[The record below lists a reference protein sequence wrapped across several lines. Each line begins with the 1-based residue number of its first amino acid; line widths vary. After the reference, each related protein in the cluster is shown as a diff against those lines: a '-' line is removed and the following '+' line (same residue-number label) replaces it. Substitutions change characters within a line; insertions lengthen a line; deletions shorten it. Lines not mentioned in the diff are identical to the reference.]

1 MQSLE
6 YVCAATGERIGFE
19 GPLYGETL
27 TGLRAR
33 VWDYSLASRG
43 MTGITRKAREATVTV
58 KIHDSPATLDLLRR
72 LADADMASGEPGTLI
87 ADGEW
92 KAGAWITKSEPQ
104 SITPTMVETQLT
116 IVLADG
122 VWRRSTMTHFTPRY
136 DSGTSDLDYPH
147 DYPHDFAGMA
157 LGAEIV
163 NDTSIPQPVKL
174 TIFGPCTQPVRHHRK
189 QPVRG
194 RRDRAIRLT
203 SGNRRHRRCQDRH
216 HGQWHRSR
224 HKLLRAGRARV
235 GQGFRPVR
243 VPTARARNTVGQLA
257 GRIPIRLDGLRGKE
271 RTAMD
276 LIVTDATG
284 KPVAS
289 HASYTLDLAF
299 GSGENDFDLQ
309 VEDAALKAGSR
320 IMIDGTEYGGIID
333 DTDVD
338 VDGGLSTVTW
348 HGRDWHGVLAS
359 KIIEPDRN
367 NDYLTLSGTIPVI
380 MRTLVSRAGLQGL
393 FTVTDESADHKT
405 TCQFDRY
412 VDLYSGLVKM
422 LRASGLKL
430 RLRNDGDKVA
440 MSAMPVRTIGDSID
454 SDLIDF
460 TAKQA
465 AHPINHLICLGKGE
479 LKDRTVIHWYADANG
494 TFSHTQTLKGLDE
507 RTATYELSNAE
518 ADELEDKGRQK
529 FQELRNTSTIDVDIP
544 DGIDA
549 DVGDLVTGRDNNT
562 GLVVTAEISKKIVKV
577 SGGVLTVTY
586 ESGGASA
593 GGNSGESSIGDG
605 GHAYYAGAGLKLDAW
620 TFSADVTRNDID
632 SLNNALSGKQPKGD
646 YITGLKIGSVDT
658 LAPGAQASASLTG
671 AGSDKTLNLG
681 LPKGDQGPQGEKG
694 DKGDAGPQ
702 GAAGATGPTGPRGEK
717 GATGERGPQGVA
729 GPEGPQGLQGIRGEK
744 GDKGD
749 AGAIGAAG
757 PQGPTGSTGPQG
769 PTGPQGATGP
779 QGRQGIQGSQG
790 IQGPQGEK
798 GDKGDSGVSAPSNG
812 FFTLSMEGDGDLY
825 VNYPDNTNPP
835 SFVWDSESGNLYVDI
850 PER

>member
-1 MQSLE
+1 
-6 YVCAATGERIGFE
+6 
-19 GPLYGETL
+19 
-27 TGLRAR
+27 
-33 VWDYSLASRG
+33 
-43 MTGITRKAREATVTV
+43 
-58 KIHDSPATLDLLRR
+58 
-72 LADADMASGEPGTLI
+72 
-87 ADGEW
+87 
-92 KAGAWITKSEPQ
+92 
-104 SITPTMVETQLT
+104 
-116 IVLADG
+116 
-122 VWRRSTMTHFTPRY
+122 
-136 DSGTSDLDYPH
+136 
-147 DYPHDFAGMA
+147 
-157 LGAEIV
+157 
-163 NDTSIPQPVKL
+163 
-174 TIFGPCTQPVRHHRK
+174 
-189 QPVRG
+189 
-194 RRDRAIRLT
+194 
-203 SGNRRHRRCQDRH
+203 
-216 HGQWHRSR
+216 
-224 HKLLRAGRARV
+224 
-235 GQGFRPVR
+235 
-243 VPTARARNTVGQLA
+243 
-257 GRIPIRLDGLRGKE
+257 
-271 RTAMD
+271 MD

-359 KIIEPDRN
+359 KIIEPDGN

-393 FTVTDESADHKT
+393 FAVTDESADHKT

-529 FQELRNTSTIDVDIP
+529 FQELRNASTIDVDIP

-605 GHAYYAGAGLKLDAW
+605 GHAYYAGAGLKLDNW
-620 TFSADVTRNDID
+620 TFSADVTRQDIGA
-632 SLNNALSGKQPKGD
+632 LNTALAGKQPKGD
-646 YITGLKIGSVDT
+646 YLTGLRIGSVDT
-658 LAPGAQASASLTG
+658 LAPGVQASASLTG

-694 DKGDAGPQ
+694 DKGD
-702 GAAGATGPTGPRGEK
+702 
-717 GATGERGPQGVA
+717 
-729 GPEGPQGLQGIRGEK
+729 
-744 GDKGD
+744 
-749 AGAIGAAG
+749 
-757 PQGPTGSTGPQG
+757 
-769 PTGPQGATGP
+769 TGPQGATGAKGEAGQRGETGLP
-779 QGRQGIQGSQG
+779 ALIITRILSGYWTSACSDFDWQTLSFNRAPVVGEYFFAMTNGGKNLMYAQITATGKNVTFKPVSNTSLV
-790 IQGPQGEK
+790 GPK
-798 GDKGDSGVSAPSNG
+798 GDKGETGMSVSQAFIAAHPVGSLYWTTSTANPG
-812 FFTLSMEGDGDLY
+812 TTYGGTWKECGTTLPGHIY
-825 VNYPDNTNPP
+825 QRTA
-835 SFVWDSESGNLYVDI
+835 
-850 PER
+850 

>member
-1 MQSLE
+1 
-6 YVCAATGERIGFE
+6 
-19 GPLYGETL
+19 
-27 TGLRAR
+27 
-33 VWDYSLASRG
+33 
-43 MTGITRKAREATVTV
+43 
-58 KIHDSPATLDLLRR
+58 
-72 LADADMASGEPGTLI
+72 
-87 ADGEW
+87 
-92 KAGAWITKSEPQ
+92 
-104 SITPTMVETQLT
+104 
-116 IVLADG
+116 
-122 VWRRSTMTHFTPRY
+122 
-136 DSGTSDLDYPH
+136 
-147 DYPHDFAGMA
+147 
-157 LGAEIV
+157 
-163 NDTSIPQPVKL
+163 
-174 TIFGPCTQPVRHHRK
+174 
-189 QPVRG
+189 
-194 RRDRAIRLT
+194 
-203 SGNRRHRRCQDRH
+203 
-216 HGQWHRSR
+216 
-224 HKLLRAGRARV
+224 
-235 GQGFRPVR
+235 
-243 VPTARARNTVGQLA
+243 
-257 GRIPIRLDGLRGKE
+257 
-271 RTAMD
+271 MD

-430 RLRNDGDKVA
+430 RLRNDGDKVS

-681 LPKGDQGPQGEKG
+681 LPKGDQGPQGEQGAQGVQGAKG
-694 DKGDAGPQ
+694 DVGLPALVMKKSLVGEYPVGSTFTGNVSEWLNRTPLANEYSTALSGGGKYSIVWQCVSQSGSLFTGKTISRQSIIGTQGPAGPQ
-702 GAAGATGPTGPRGEK
+702 GPKGDTGPAGPTGATGPTGPQGK
-717 GATGERGPQGVA
+717 QGIQGA
-729 GPEGPQGLQGIRGEK
+729 QGLQG
-744 GDKGD
+744 
-749 AGAIGAAG
+749 
-757 PQGPTGSTGPQG
+757 PQGPV
-769 PTGPQGATGP
+769 GPQGA
-779 QGRQGIQGSQG
+779 
-790 IQGPQGEK
+790 
-798 GDKGDSGVSAPSNG
+798 SGVTAPTSG
-812 FFTLSMEGDGDLY
+812 FFTLQVDPNGDLY
-825 VNYPDNTNPP
+825 AVYADTATA
-835 SFVWDSESGNLYVDI
+835 SEAPVSYDPTTGDLYYMINDGK
-850 PER
+850 

>member
-1 MQSLE
+1 
-6 YVCAATGERIGFE
+6 
-19 GPLYGETL
+19 
-27 TGLRAR
+27 
-33 VWDYSLASRG
+33 
-43 MTGITRKAREATVTV
+43 
-58 KIHDSPATLDLLRR
+58 
-72 LADADMASGEPGTLI
+72 
-87 ADGEW
+87 
-92 KAGAWITKSEPQ
+92 
-104 SITPTMVETQLT
+104 
-116 IVLADG
+116 
-122 VWRRSTMTHFTPRY
+122 
-136 DSGTSDLDYPH
+136 
-147 DYPHDFAGMA
+147 
-157 LGAEIV
+157 
-163 NDTSIPQPVKL
+163 
-174 TIFGPCTQPVRHHRK
+174 
-189 QPVRG
+189 
-194 RRDRAIRLT
+194 
-203 SGNRRHRRCQDRH
+203 
-216 HGQWHRSR
+216 
-224 HKLLRAGRARV
+224 
-235 GQGFRPVR
+235 
-243 VPTARARNTVGQLA
+243 
-257 GRIPIRLDGLRGKE
+257 
-271 RTAMD
+271 MD

-359 KIIEPDRN
+359 KIIEPDGN

-393 FTVTDESADHKT
+393 FFVTDESADHKT

-430 RLRNDGDKVA
+430 RLRNDGDKVS

-658 LAPGAQASASLTG
+658 LAPGAQASATLTG

-694 DKGDAGPQ
+694 DKGD
-702 GAAGATGPTGPRGEK
+702 
-717 GATGERGPQGVA
+717 
-729 GPEGPQGLQGIRGEK
+729 
-744 GDKGD
+744 
-749 AGAIGAAG
+749 
-757 PQGPTGSTGPQG
+757 
-769 PTGPQGATGP
+769 TGPQGATGAKGEAGQRGETGLP
-779 QGRQGIQGSQG
+779 ALIITRILSGYWTSACSDFDWRTLGFNRAPVVGEYFFAMTNGGKNLMYAQITATGKNVTFKPVSNTSLV
-790 IQGPQGEK
+790 GPK
-798 GDKGDSGVSAPSNG
+798 GDKGETGMSASQAFIAAHPVGS
-812 FFTLSMEGDGDLY
+812 LY
-825 VNYPDNTNPP
+825 WTTATTNPGTTYGGTWKECNTILP
-835 SFVWDSESGNLYVDI
+835 GHIYQ
-850 PER
+850 RTA

>member
-1 MQSLE
+1 
-6 YVCAATGERIGFE
+6 
-19 GPLYGETL
+19 
-27 TGLRAR
+27 
-33 VWDYSLASRG
+33 
-43 MTGITRKAREATVTV
+43 
-58 KIHDSPATLDLLRR
+58 
-72 LADADMASGEPGTLI
+72 
-87 ADGEW
+87 
-92 KAGAWITKSEPQ
+92 
-104 SITPTMVETQLT
+104 
-116 IVLADG
+116 
-122 VWRRSTMTHFTPRY
+122 
-136 DSGTSDLDYPH
+136 
-147 DYPHDFAGMA
+147 
-157 LGAEIV
+157 
-163 NDTSIPQPVKL
+163 
-174 TIFGPCTQPVRHHRK
+174 
-189 QPVRG
+189 
-194 RRDRAIRLT
+194 
-203 SGNRRHRRCQDRH
+203 
-216 HGQWHRSR
+216 
-224 HKLLRAGRARV
+224 
-235 GQGFRPVR
+235 
-243 VPTARARNTVGQLA
+243 
-257 GRIPIRLDGLRGKE
+257 
-271 RTAMD
+271 MD

-359 KIIEPDRN
+359 KIIEPDGN

-646 YITGLKIGSVDT
+646 YITGLRIGSVDT

-694 DKGDAGPQ
+694 DKGD
-702 GAAGATGPTGPRGEK
+702 
-717 GATGERGPQGVA
+717 
-729 GPEGPQGLQGIRGEK
+729 
-744 GDKGD
+744 
-749 AGAIGAAG
+749 
-757 PQGPTGSTGPQG
+757 
-769 PTGPQGATGP
+769 TGPQGATGAKGEAGQRGETGLP
-779 QGRQGIQGSQG
+779 ALIITRILSGYWTSACSDFDWRALSFNRAPVVGEYFFAMTNGGKNLMYAQITATGKNVTFKPVSNTSLV
-790 IQGPQGEK
+790 GPK
-798 GDKGDSGVSAPSNG
+798 GDKGETGMSASQAFIAAHPVGS
-812 FFTLSMEGDGDLY
+812 LY
-825 VNYPDNTNPP
+825 WTTSTTNPGTVYGGTWKECGTTLP
-835 SFVWDSESGNLYVDI
+835 GHIYQ
-850 PER
+850 RTA

>member
-1 MQSLE
+1 
-6 YVCAATGERIGFE
+6 
-19 GPLYGETL
+19 
-27 TGLRAR
+27 
-33 VWDYSLASRG
+33 
-43 MTGITRKAREATVTV
+43 
-58 KIHDSPATLDLLRR
+58 
-72 LADADMASGEPGTLI
+72 
-87 ADGEW
+87 
-92 KAGAWITKSEPQ
+92 
-104 SITPTMVETQLT
+104 
-116 IVLADG
+116 
-122 VWRRSTMTHFTPRY
+122 
-136 DSGTSDLDYPH
+136 
-147 DYPHDFAGMA
+147 
-157 LGAEIV
+157 
-163 NDTSIPQPVKL
+163 
-174 TIFGPCTQPVRHHRK
+174 
-189 QPVRG
+189 
-194 RRDRAIRLT
+194 
-203 SGNRRHRRCQDRH
+203 
-216 HGQWHRSR
+216 
-224 HKLLRAGRARV
+224 
-235 GQGFRPVR
+235 
-243 VPTARARNTVGQLA
+243 
-257 GRIPIRLDGLRGKE
+257 
-271 RTAMD
+271 MD

-393 FTVTDESADHKT
+393 FTVADESADHKT

-430 RLRNDGDKVA
+430 RLRNDGDKVS

-507 RTATYELSNAE
+507 RTATYELSNAK

-681 LPKGDQGPQGEKG
+681 LPKGD
-694 DKGDAGPQ
+694 
-702 GAAGATGPTGPRGEK
+702 
-717 GATGERGPQGVA
+717 
-729 GPEGPQGLQGIRGEK
+729 
-744 GDKGD
+744 
-749 AGAIGAAG
+749 
-757 PQGPTGSTGPQG
+757 
-769 PTGPQGATGP
+769 
-779 QGRQGIQGSQG
+779 
-790 IQGPQGEK
+790 
-798 GDKGDSGVSAPSNG
+798 
-812 FFTLSMEGDGDLY
+812 
-825 VNYPDNTNPP
+825 
-835 SFVWDSESGNLYVDI
+835 
-850 PER
+850 

>member
-1 MQSLE
+1 
-6 YVCAATGERIGFE
+6 
-19 GPLYGETL
+19 
-27 TGLRAR
+27 
-33 VWDYSLASRG
+33 
-43 MTGITRKAREATVTV
+43 
-58 KIHDSPATLDLLRR
+58 
-72 LADADMASGEPGTLI
+72 
-87 ADGEW
+87 
-92 KAGAWITKSEPQ
+92 
-104 SITPTMVETQLT
+104 
-116 IVLADG
+116 
-122 VWRRSTMTHFTPRY
+122 
-136 DSGTSDLDYPH
+136 
-147 DYPHDFAGMA
+147 
-157 LGAEIV
+157 
-163 NDTSIPQPVKL
+163 
-174 TIFGPCTQPVRHHRK
+174 
-189 QPVRG
+189 
-194 RRDRAIRLT
+194 
-203 SGNRRHRRCQDRH
+203 
-216 HGQWHRSR
+216 
-224 HKLLRAGRARV
+224 
-235 GQGFRPVR
+235 
-243 VPTARARNTVGQLA
+243 
-257 GRIPIRLDGLRGKE
+257 
-271 RTAMD
+271 MD

-338 VDGGLSTVTW
+338 VDGGLSAVTW

-359 KIIEPDRN
+359 KIIEPDGN

-393 FTVTDESADHKT
+393 FFVTDESADHKT

-605 GHAYYAGAGLKLDAW
+605 GHAYYAGAGLKLDNW
-620 TFSADVTRNDID
+620 TFSADVTRQDIGA
-632 SLNNALSGKQPKGD
+632 LNTALAGKQPKGD
-646 YITGLKIGSVDT
+646 YLTGLRIGSVDT
-658 LAPGAQASASLTG
+658 LAPGAQASATLTG

-694 DKGDAGPQ
+694 DKGD
-702 GAAGATGPTGPRGEK
+702 
-717 GATGERGPQGVA
+717 
-729 GPEGPQGLQGIRGEK
+729 
-744 GDKGD
+744 
-749 AGAIGAAG
+749 
-757 PQGPTGSTGPQG
+757 
-769 PTGPQGATGP
+769 TGPQGATGAKGEAGQRGETGLP
-779 QGRQGIQGSQG
+779 ALIITRILSGYWTSECSDFDWQTLSFNRAPVVGEYFFAMTNSGKNLMYAQITATGKNVTFKPVSNTSLV
-790 IQGPQGEK
+790 GPK
-798 GDKGDSGVSAPSNG
+798 GDKGETGMSASQAFIAAHPVGS
-812 FFTLSMEGDGDLY
+812 LY
-825 VNYPDNTNPP
+825 WTTATTNPGTTYGGTWKECNTILP
-835 SFVWDSESGNLYVDI
+835 GHIYQ
-850 PER
+850 RTA

>member
-1 MQSLE
+1 
-6 YVCAATGERIGFE
+6 
-19 GPLYGETL
+19 
-27 TGLRAR
+27 
-33 VWDYSLASRG
+33 
-43 MTGITRKAREATVTV
+43 
-58 KIHDSPATLDLLRR
+58 
-72 LADADMASGEPGTLI
+72 
-87 ADGEW
+87 
-92 KAGAWITKSEPQ
+92 
-104 SITPTMVETQLT
+104 
-116 IVLADG
+116 
-122 VWRRSTMTHFTPRY
+122 
-136 DSGTSDLDYPH
+136 
-147 DYPHDFAGMA
+147 
-157 LGAEIV
+157 
-163 NDTSIPQPVKL
+163 
-174 TIFGPCTQPVRHHRK
+174 
-189 QPVRG
+189 
-194 RRDRAIRLT
+194 
-203 SGNRRHRRCQDRH
+203 
-216 HGQWHRSR
+216 
-224 HKLLRAGRARV
+224 
-235 GQGFRPVR
+235 
-243 VPTARARNTVGQLA
+243 
-257 GRIPIRLDGLRGKE
+257 
-271 RTAMD
+271 MD

-694 DKGDAGPQ
+694 DKGD
-702 GAAGATGPTGPRGEK
+702 
-717 GATGERGPQGVA
+717 
-729 GPEGPQGLQGIRGEK
+729 
-744 GDKGD
+744 
-749 AGAIGAAG
+749 
-757 PQGPTGSTGPQG
+757 
-769 PTGPQGATGP
+769 TGPQGATGAKGEAGQRGETGLP
-779 QGRQGIQGSQG
+779 ALIITRILSGYWTSACSDFDWRTLSFNRAPVVGEYFFAMTNGGKNLMYAQITATGKNVTFKPVSNTSLV
-790 IQGPQGEK
+790 GPK
-798 GDKGDSGVSAPSNG
+798 GDKGETGMSASQAFIAAHPVGS
-812 FFTLSMEGDGDLY
+812 LY
-825 VNYPDNTNPP
+825 WTTATTNPGTTYGGTWKECNTILP
-835 SFVWDSESGNLYVDI
+835 GHIYQ
-850 PER
+850 RTA

>member
-1 MQSLE
+1 
-6 YVCAATGERIGFE
+6 
-19 GPLYGETL
+19 
-27 TGLRAR
+27 
-33 VWDYSLASRG
+33 
-43 MTGITRKAREATVTV
+43 
-58 KIHDSPATLDLLRR
+58 
-72 LADADMASGEPGTLI
+72 
-87 ADGEW
+87 
-92 KAGAWITKSEPQ
+92 
-104 SITPTMVETQLT
+104 
-116 IVLADG
+116 
-122 VWRRSTMTHFTPRY
+122 
-136 DSGTSDLDYPH
+136 
-147 DYPHDFAGMA
+147 
-157 LGAEIV
+157 
-163 NDTSIPQPVKL
+163 
-174 TIFGPCTQPVRHHRK
+174 
-189 QPVRG
+189 
-194 RRDRAIRLT
+194 
-203 SGNRRHRRCQDRH
+203 
-216 HGQWHRSR
+216 
-224 HKLLRAGRARV
+224 
-235 GQGFRPVR
+235 
-243 VPTARARNTVGQLA
+243 
-257 GRIPIRLDGLRGKE
+257 
-271 RTAMD
+271 MD

-479 LKDRTVIHWYADANG
+479 LKARTVIHWYADANG

-681 LPKGDQGPQGEKG
+681 LPKGDQGPQGEQGAQGVQGAKG
-694 DKGDAGPQ
+694 DVGLPALVMKKSLVGEYPVGSTFTGNVSEWLNRTPLANEYSTALSGGGKYSIVWQCVSQSGSLFTGKTISRQSIIGAQGPKGAT
-702 GAAGATGPTGPRGEK
+702 GAAGPTGPTGP
-717 GATGERGPQGVA
+717 
-729 GPEGPQGLQGIRGEK
+729 I
-744 GDKGD
+744 
-749 AGAIGAAG
+749 
-757 PQGPTGSTGPQG
+757 GPTGSTGA
-769 PTGPQGATGP
+769 TGATGP
-779 QGRQGIQGSQG
+779 QGKQGAQGVQG
-790 IQGPQGEK
+790 LQGPQGPS
-798 GDKGDSGVSAPSNG
+798 GPQGASGVTAPASG
-812 FFTLSMEGDGDLY
+812 FFTLQVDPNGDLY
-825 VNYPDNTNPP
+825 AVYAATATVLEAPVSYDPTTG
-835 SFVWDSESGNLYVDI
+835 DLYYTINDGK
-850 PER
+850 

>member
-1 MQSLE
+1 
-6 YVCAATGERIGFE
+6 
-19 GPLYGETL
+19 
-27 TGLRAR
+27 
-33 VWDYSLASRG
+33 
-43 MTGITRKAREATVTV
+43 
-58 KIHDSPATLDLLRR
+58 
-72 LADADMASGEPGTLI
+72 
-87 ADGEW
+87 
-92 KAGAWITKSEPQ
+92 
-104 SITPTMVETQLT
+104 
-116 IVLADG
+116 
-122 VWRRSTMTHFTPRY
+122 
-136 DSGTSDLDYPH
+136 
-147 DYPHDFAGMA
+147 
-157 LGAEIV
+157 
-163 NDTSIPQPVKL
+163 
-174 TIFGPCTQPVRHHRK
+174 
-189 QPVRG
+189 
-194 RRDRAIRLT
+194 
-203 SGNRRHRRCQDRH
+203 
-216 HGQWHRSR
+216 
-224 HKLLRAGRARV
+224 
-235 GQGFRPVR
+235 
-243 VPTARARNTVGQLA
+243 
-257 GRIPIRLDGLRGKE
+257 
-271 RTAMD
+271 MD

-393 FTVTDESADHKT
+393 FTVTEESADHKT

-605 GHAYYAGAGLKLDAW
+605 GHAYYAGAGLKLDNW
-620 TFSADVTRNDID
+620 TFSADVTRQDIGA
-632 SLNNALSGKQPKGD
+632 LNTALAGKQPKGD
-646 YITGLKIGSVDT
+646 YLTGLRIGSVDT
-658 LAPGAQASASLTG
+658 LAPGVQASASLTG

-694 DKGDAGPQ
+694 DKGD
-702 GAAGATGPTGPRGEK
+702 
-717 GATGERGPQGVA
+717 
-729 GPEGPQGLQGIRGEK
+729 
-744 GDKGD
+744 
-749 AGAIGAAG
+749 
-757 PQGPTGSTGPQG
+757 
-769 PTGPQGATGP
+769 TGPQGATGAKGEAGQRGETGLP
-779 QGRQGIQGSQG
+779 ALIITRILSEYWTSACSDFDWRALSFNRAPVVGEYFFAMTNGGKNLMYAQITATGKNVTFKPVSNTSLV
-790 IQGPQGEK
+790 GPK
-798 GDKGDSGVSAPSNG
+798 GDKGETGMSASQAFIAAHPVGS
-812 FFTLSMEGDGDLY
+812 LY
-825 VNYPDNTNPP
+825 WTTATTNPGTTYGGTWKECNTILP
-835 SFVWDSESGNLYVDI
+835 GHIYQ
-850 PER
+850 RTA

>member
-1 MQSLE
+1 
-6 YVCAATGERIGFE
+6 
-19 GPLYGETL
+19 
-27 TGLRAR
+27 
-33 VWDYSLASRG
+33 
-43 MTGITRKAREATVTV
+43 
-58 KIHDSPATLDLLRR
+58 
-72 LADADMASGEPGTLI
+72 
-87 ADGEW
+87 
-92 KAGAWITKSEPQ
+92 
-104 SITPTMVETQLT
+104 
-116 IVLADG
+116 
-122 VWRRSTMTHFTPRY
+122 
-136 DSGTSDLDYPH
+136 
-147 DYPHDFAGMA
+147 
-157 LGAEIV
+157 
-163 NDTSIPQPVKL
+163 
-174 TIFGPCTQPVRHHRK
+174 
-189 QPVRG
+189 
-194 RRDRAIRLT
+194 
-203 SGNRRHRRCQDRH
+203 
-216 HGQWHRSR
+216 
-224 HKLLRAGRARV
+224 
-235 GQGFRPVR
+235 
-243 VPTARARNTVGQLA
+243 
-257 GRIPIRLDGLRGKE
+257 
-271 RTAMD
+271 MD

-393 FTVTDESADHKT
+393 FTVTDESAGHKT

-430 RLRNDGDKVA
+430 RLRNDGDKVS

-605 GHAYYAGAGLKLDAW
+605 GHAYYAGAGLKLDNW
-620 TFSADVTRNDID
+620 TFSADVTRQDIGA
-632 SLNNALSGKQPKGD
+632 LNTALAGKQPKGD
-646 YITGLKIGSVDT
+646 YLTGLRIGSVDT
-658 LAPGAQASASLTG
+658 LAPGVQASASLTG

-694 DKGDAGPQ
+694 DKGDTGPQ
-702 GAAGATGPTGPRGEK
+702 GATGATGPTGPRGEK
-717 GATGERGPQGVA
+717 GATGERGPQGPAGPQGPKGDVGPQGVKGDTGETGPKGA
-729 GPEGPQGLQGIRGEK
+729 TGAAGPTGPQGPEGLK

-749 AGAIGAAG
+749 KGDVGPAGEGGPTG
-757 PQGPTGSTGPQG
+757 PQGPKGDTGPAGPTGATGPTGPQGKQGIQGAQGLQGPQG
-769 PTGPQGATGP
+769 PTGPQGA
-779 QGRQGIQGSQG
+779 
-790 IQGPQGEK
+790 
-798 GDKGDSGVSAPSNG
+798 SGVTAPTSG
-812 FFTLSMEGDGDLY
+812 FFTLQVDPNGDLY
-825 VNYPDNTNPP
+825 AVYADTTTASAAPVSYDPATG
-835 SFVWDSESGNLYVDI
+835 DLYYMINDGK
-850 PER
+850 

>member
-1 MQSLE
+1 
-6 YVCAATGERIGFE
+6 
-19 GPLYGETL
+19 
-27 TGLRAR
+27 
-33 VWDYSLASRG
+33 
-43 MTGITRKAREATVTV
+43 
-58 KIHDSPATLDLLRR
+58 
-72 LADADMASGEPGTLI
+72 
-87 ADGEW
+87 
-92 KAGAWITKSEPQ
+92 
-104 SITPTMVETQLT
+104 
-116 IVLADG
+116 
-122 VWRRSTMTHFTPRY
+122 
-136 DSGTSDLDYPH
+136 
-147 DYPHDFAGMA
+147 
-157 LGAEIV
+157 
-163 NDTSIPQPVKL
+163 
-174 TIFGPCTQPVRHHRK
+174 
-189 QPVRG
+189 
-194 RRDRAIRLT
+194 
-203 SGNRRHRRCQDRH
+203 
-216 HGQWHRSR
+216 
-224 HKLLRAGRARV
+224 
-235 GQGFRPVR
+235 
-243 VPTARARNTVGQLA
+243 
-257 GRIPIRLDGLRGKE
+257 
-271 RTAMD
+271 MD

-430 RLRNDGDKVA
+430 RLRNDGDKVS

-681 LPKGDQGPQGEKG
+681 LPKGDQGPQGEQGAQGVQGAKGDVGLPALVMKKSLVGEYPVGSTFTGNVSEWLNRTPLANEYSTALSGGGKYSIVWQCVSQSGSLFTGKTISRQSIIGAQGPKGATGAAGPTGPQGPEGLKG
-694 DKGDAGPQ
+694 DKGDKGDIGPAGP
-702 GAAGATGPTGPRGEK
+702 AGPTGPTGP
-717 GATGERGPQGVA
+717 TGP
-729 GPEGPQGLQGIRGEK
+729 I
-744 GDKGD
+744 
-749 AGAIGAAG
+749 
-757 PQGPTGSTGPQG
+757 GPTGSTGA
-769 PTGPQGATGP
+769 TGATGP
-779 QGRQGIQGSQG
+779 QGKQGVQGVQG
-790 IQGPQGEK
+790 LQGPQGPS
-798 GDKGDSGVSAPSNG
+798 GPQGASGVTAPASG
-812 FFTLSMEGDGDLY
+812 FFTLQVDPNGDLY
-825 VNYPDNTNPP
+825 AVYADTATA
-835 SFVWDSESGNLYVDI
+835 SEAPVSYDPTTGDLYYTINDGK
-850 PER
+850 

>member
-1 MQSLE
+1 
-6 YVCAATGERIGFE
+6 
-19 GPLYGETL
+19 
-27 TGLRAR
+27 
-33 VWDYSLASRG
+33 
-43 MTGITRKAREATVTV
+43 
-58 KIHDSPATLDLLRR
+58 
-72 LADADMASGEPGTLI
+72 
-87 ADGEW
+87 
-92 KAGAWITKSEPQ
+92 
-104 SITPTMVETQLT
+104 
-116 IVLADG
+116 
-122 VWRRSTMTHFTPRY
+122 
-136 DSGTSDLDYPH
+136 
-147 DYPHDFAGMA
+147 
-157 LGAEIV
+157 
-163 NDTSIPQPVKL
+163 
-174 TIFGPCTQPVRHHRK
+174 
-189 QPVRG
+189 
-194 RRDRAIRLT
+194 
-203 SGNRRHRRCQDRH
+203 
-216 HGQWHRSR
+216 
-224 HKLLRAGRARV
+224 
-235 GQGFRPVR
+235 
-243 VPTARARNTVGQLA
+243 
-257 GRIPIRLDGLRGKE
+257 
-271 RTAMD
+271 MD

-393 FTVTDESADHKT
+393 FTVTDESAGHKT

-694 DKGDAGPQ
+694 DKGDTGATGPQ
-702 GAAGATGPTGPRGEK
+702 GKQGAQGVQGAKGDVGLPALVMKKSLVGEYPVGSTFTGNVSEWLNRTPLANEYSTALSGGGKYSIVWQCVSQSGSLFTGKTISRQSIIGAQGPKGSTGAAGPTGPQGPEGLKGDKGDKGDIGPAGPAGPTGPTGP
-717 GATGERGPQGVA
+717 A
-729 GPEGPQGLQGIRGEK
+729 GPI
-744 GDKGD
+744 
-749 AGAIGAAG
+749 
-757 PQGPTGSTGPQG
+757 GPTGSTGA
-769 PTGPQGATGP
+769 TGATGP
-779 QGRQGIQGSQG
+779 QGKQGAQGVQG
-790 IQGPQGEK
+790 LQGPQGPS
-798 GDKGDSGVSAPSNG
+798 GPQGASGVTAPASG
-812 FFTLSMEGDGDLY
+812 FFTLQVDPNGDLY
-825 VNYPDNTNPP
+825 AVYADTATA
-835 SFVWDSESGNLYVDI
+835 SEAPVSYDQATGDLYYTINDGK
-850 PER
+850 

>member
-1 MQSLE
+1 
-6 YVCAATGERIGFE
+6 
-19 GPLYGETL
+19 
-27 TGLRAR
+27 
-33 VWDYSLASRG
+33 
-43 MTGITRKAREATVTV
+43 
-58 KIHDSPATLDLLRR
+58 
-72 LADADMASGEPGTLI
+72 
-87 ADGEW
+87 
-92 KAGAWITKSEPQ
+92 
-104 SITPTMVETQLT
+104 
-116 IVLADG
+116 
-122 VWRRSTMTHFTPRY
+122 
-136 DSGTSDLDYPH
+136 
-147 DYPHDFAGMA
+147 
-157 LGAEIV
+157 
-163 NDTSIPQPVKL
+163 
-174 TIFGPCTQPVRHHRK
+174 
-189 QPVRG
+189 
-194 RRDRAIRLT
+194 
-203 SGNRRHRRCQDRH
+203 
-216 HGQWHRSR
+216 
-224 HKLLRAGRARV
+224 
-235 GQGFRPVR
+235 
-243 VPTARARNTVGQLA
+243 
-257 GRIPIRLDGLRGKE
+257 
-271 RTAMD
+271 MD

-430 RLRNDGDKVA
+430 RLRNDGDKVS

-529 FQELRNTSTIDVDIP
+529 FQELRNASTIDVDIP

-681 LPKGDQGPQGEKG
+681 LPKGDQGPQGEQGAQGVQGAKGDVGLPALVMKKSLVGEYPVGSTFTGNVSEWLNRTPLANEYSTALSGGGKYSIVWQCVSQSGSLFTGKTISRQSIIGAQGPKGAAGAAGPTGPQGPEGLKG
-694 DKGDAGPQ
+694 DKGDKGDIGPAGP
-702 GAAGATGPTGPRGEK
+702 AGPTGPTGP
-717 GATGERGPQGVA
+717 A
-729 GPEGPQGLQGIRGEK
+729 GPI
-744 GDKGD
+744 
-749 AGAIGAAG
+749 
-757 PQGPTGSTGPQG
+757 GPTGSTGA
-769 PTGPQGATGP
+769 TGATGP
-779 QGRQGIQGSQG
+779 QGKQGAQGVQG
-790 IQGPQGEK
+790 LQGPQGPS
-798 GDKGDSGVSAPSNG
+798 GPQGASGVTAPASG
-812 FFTLSMEGDGDLY
+812 FFTLQVDPNGDLY
-825 VNYPDNTNPP
+825 AVYADTATVLEAPVSYDPTTG
-835 SFVWDSESGNLYVDI
+835 DLYYTINDGK
-850 PER
+850 

>member
-1 MQSLE
+1 
-6 YVCAATGERIGFE
+6 
-19 GPLYGETL
+19 
-27 TGLRAR
+27 
-33 VWDYSLASRG
+33 
-43 MTGITRKAREATVTV
+43 
-58 KIHDSPATLDLLRR
+58 
-72 LADADMASGEPGTLI
+72 
-87 ADGEW
+87 
-92 KAGAWITKSEPQ
+92 
-104 SITPTMVETQLT
+104 
-116 IVLADG
+116 
-122 VWRRSTMTHFTPRY
+122 
-136 DSGTSDLDYPH
+136 
-147 DYPHDFAGMA
+147 
-157 LGAEIV
+157 
-163 NDTSIPQPVKL
+163 
-174 TIFGPCTQPVRHHRK
+174 
-189 QPVRG
+189 
-194 RRDRAIRLT
+194 
-203 SGNRRHRRCQDRH
+203 
-216 HGQWHRSR
+216 
-224 HKLLRAGRARV
+224 
-235 GQGFRPVR
+235 
-243 VPTARARNTVGQLA
+243 
-257 GRIPIRLDGLRGKE
+257 
-271 RTAMD
+271 MD

-367 NDYLTLSGTIPVI
+367 TDYLTLSGTIPVI

-430 RLRNDGDKVA
+430 RLRNDGDKVS

-681 LPKGDQGPQGEKG
+681 LPKGDQGPQGEQGAQGVQGAKGDVGLPALVMKKSLVGEYPVGSTFTGNVSEWLNRTPLANEYSTALSGGGKYSIVWQCVSQSGSLFTGKTISRQSIIGTQGPAGPQGPKGDVGPQGVKGDTGETGPKGATGAAGPTGPQGPEGLKG
-694 DKGDAGPQ
+694 DKGDKGDVGPAGEGGPTGPQ
-702 GAAGATGPTGPRGEK
+702 GPKGDTGPAGPTGATGPTGPQGK
-717 GATGERGPQGVA
+717 QGIQGA
-729 GPEGPQGLQGIRGEK
+729 QGLQ
-744 GDKGD
+744 
-749 AGAIGAAG
+749 
-757 PQGPTGSTGPQG
+757 GPQG
-769 PTGPQGATGP
+769 PTGPQGA
-779 QGRQGIQGSQG
+779 
-790 IQGPQGEK
+790 
-798 GDKGDSGVSAPSNG
+798 SGVTAPTSG
-812 FFTLSMEGDGDLY
+812 FFTLQVDPNGDLY
-825 VNYPDNTNPP
+825 AVYADTTTASAAPVSYDPATG
-835 SFVWDSESGNLYVDI
+835 DLYYMINDGK
-850 PER
+850 

>member
-1 MQSLE
+1 
-6 YVCAATGERIGFE
+6 
-19 GPLYGETL
+19 
-27 TGLRAR
+27 
-33 VWDYSLASRG
+33 
-43 MTGITRKAREATVTV
+43 
-58 KIHDSPATLDLLRR
+58 
-72 LADADMASGEPGTLI
+72 
-87 ADGEW
+87 
-92 KAGAWITKSEPQ
+92 
-104 SITPTMVETQLT
+104 
-116 IVLADG
+116 
-122 VWRRSTMTHFTPRY
+122 
-136 DSGTSDLDYPH
+136 
-147 DYPHDFAGMA
+147 
-157 LGAEIV
+157 
-163 NDTSIPQPVKL
+163 
-174 TIFGPCTQPVRHHRK
+174 
-189 QPVRG
+189 
-194 RRDRAIRLT
+194 
-203 SGNRRHRRCQDRH
+203 
-216 HGQWHRSR
+216 
-224 HKLLRAGRARV
+224 
-235 GQGFRPVR
+235 
-243 VPTARARNTVGQLA
+243 
-257 GRIPIRLDGLRGKE
+257 
-271 RTAMD
+271 MD

-393 FTVTDESADHKT
+393 FTVADESADHKT

-430 RLRNDGDKVA
+430 RLRNDGDKVS

-694 DKGDAGPQ
+694 DKGD
-702 GAAGATGPTGPRGEK
+702 
-717 GATGERGPQGVA
+717 
-729 GPEGPQGLQGIRGEK
+729 
-744 GDKGD
+744 
-749 AGAIGAAG
+749 
-757 PQGPTGSTGPQG
+757 
-769 PTGPQGATGP
+769 TGPQGATGAKGEAGQRGETGLP
-779 QGRQGIQGSQG
+779 ALIITRILHGYWTSACSDFDWQALSFNRAPVVGEYFFAMTNGGKNLMYAKITATGKNVTFEPVSNTSLV
-790 IQGPQGEK
+790 GPK
-798 GDKGDSGVSAPSNG
+798 GDKGETGMSASQAFIAAHPVGS
-812 FFTLSMEGDGDLY
+812 LY
-825 VNYPDNTNPP
+825 WTTATTNPGTTYGGTWKECNTILP
-835 SFVWDSESGNLYVDI
+835 GHIYQ
-850 PER
+850 RTA

>member
-1 MQSLE
+1 
-6 YVCAATGERIGFE
+6 
-19 GPLYGETL
+19 
-27 TGLRAR
+27 
-33 VWDYSLASRG
+33 
-43 MTGITRKAREATVTV
+43 
-58 KIHDSPATLDLLRR
+58 
-72 LADADMASGEPGTLI
+72 
-87 ADGEW
+87 
-92 KAGAWITKSEPQ
+92 
-104 SITPTMVETQLT
+104 
-116 IVLADG
+116 
-122 VWRRSTMTHFTPRY
+122 
-136 DSGTSDLDYPH
+136 
-147 DYPHDFAGMA
+147 
-157 LGAEIV
+157 
-163 NDTSIPQPVKL
+163 
-174 TIFGPCTQPVRHHRK
+174 
-189 QPVRG
+189 
-194 RRDRAIRLT
+194 
-203 SGNRRHRRCQDRH
+203 
-216 HGQWHRSR
+216 
-224 HKLLRAGRARV
+224 
-235 GQGFRPVR
+235 
-243 VPTARARNTVGQLA
+243 
-257 GRIPIRLDGLRGKE
+257 
-271 RTAMD
+271 MD

-430 RLRNDGDKVA
+430 RLRNDGDKVS

-702 GAAGATGPTGPRGEK
+702 GATGATGPTGPRGEK
-717 GATGERGPQGVA
+717 GAIGERGPQGVA

-749 AGAIGAAG
+749 TGATGPQGKQGAQGVQGAKGDVGLPALVMKKSLVGEYPVGSTFTGNVSEWLNRTPLANEYSTALSGGGKYSIVWQCVSQSGSLFTGKTISRQSIIGTQGPAG
-757 PQGPTGSTGPQG
+757 PQGPKGDVGPQGVKGDTGETGPKGATGAAGPTGPQGPEGLKGDKGDKGDVGPAGEGGPTGPQGPKGDTGPAGPTGATGPTGPQGKQGIQGAQGLQGPQG
-769 PTGPQGATGP
+769 PTGPQGA
-779 QGRQGIQGSQG
+779 
-790 IQGPQGEK
+790 
-798 GDKGDSGVSAPSNG
+798 SGVTAPTSG
-812 FFTLSMEGDGDLY
+812 FFTLQVDPNGDLY
-825 VNYPDNTNPP
+825 AVYADTTTASAAPVSYDPATG
-835 SFVWDSESGNLYVDI
+835 DLYYMINDGK
-850 PER
+850 

>member
-1 MQSLE
+1 
-6 YVCAATGERIGFE
+6 
-19 GPLYGETL
+19 
-27 TGLRAR
+27 
-33 VWDYSLASRG
+33 
-43 MTGITRKAREATVTV
+43 
-58 KIHDSPATLDLLRR
+58 
-72 LADADMASGEPGTLI
+72 
-87 ADGEW
+87 
-92 KAGAWITKSEPQ
+92 
-104 SITPTMVETQLT
+104 
-116 IVLADG
+116 
-122 VWRRSTMTHFTPRY
+122 
-136 DSGTSDLDYPH
+136 
-147 DYPHDFAGMA
+147 
-157 LGAEIV
+157 
-163 NDTSIPQPVKL
+163 
-174 TIFGPCTQPVRHHRK
+174 
-189 QPVRG
+189 
-194 RRDRAIRLT
+194 
-203 SGNRRHRRCQDRH
+203 
-216 HGQWHRSR
+216 
-224 HKLLRAGRARV
+224 
-235 GQGFRPVR
+235 
-243 VPTARARNTVGQLA
+243 
-257 GRIPIRLDGLRGKE
+257 
-271 RTAMD
+271 MD

-393 FTVTDESADHKT
+393 FTVTEESADHKT
-405 TCQFDRY
+405 TCRFDRY

-430 RLRNDGDKVA
+430 RLRNDGDKVS

-586 ESGGASA
+586 ESGRASA

-605 GHAYYAGAGLKLDAW
+605 GHAYYAGAGLKLDNW
-620 TFSADVTRNDID
+620 TFSADVTRQDIGA
-632 SLNNALSGKQPKGD
+632 LNTALAGKQPKGD
-646 YITGLKIGSVDT
+646 YITGLRIGSVDT

-694 DKGDAGPQ
+694 DKGDTGPQ
-702 GAAGATGPTGPRGEK
+702 GATGATGPTGPRGEK

-749 AGAIGAAG
+749 AGA
-757 PQGPTGSTGPQG
+757 T
-769 PTGPQGATGP
+769 GATGATGAKGEAGQRGETGLP
-779 QGRQGIQGSQG
+779 ALIITRILAGYWTSACSDFDWKTLSFNRAPVVGEYFFAMTNGGKNLMYAQITATGKNVTFKPVSNTSLV
-790 IQGPQGEK
+790 GPK
-798 GDKGDSGVSAPSNG
+798 GDKGETGMSASQAFIAAHPVGS
-812 FFTLSMEGDGDLY
+812 LY
-825 VNYPDNTNPP
+825 WTTATTNPGTTYGGTWKECNTILP
-835 SFVWDSESGNLYVDI
+835 GHIYQ
-850 PER
+850 RTA

>member
-1 MQSLE
+1 
-6 YVCAATGERIGFE
+6 
-19 GPLYGETL
+19 
-27 TGLRAR
+27 
-33 VWDYSLASRG
+33 
-43 MTGITRKAREATVTV
+43 
-58 KIHDSPATLDLLRR
+58 
-72 LADADMASGEPGTLI
+72 
-87 ADGEW
+87 
-92 KAGAWITKSEPQ
+92 
-104 SITPTMVETQLT
+104 
-116 IVLADG
+116 
-122 VWRRSTMTHFTPRY
+122 
-136 DSGTSDLDYPH
+136 
-147 DYPHDFAGMA
+147 
-157 LGAEIV
+157 
-163 NDTSIPQPVKL
+163 
-174 TIFGPCTQPVRHHRK
+174 
-189 QPVRG
+189 
-194 RRDRAIRLT
+194 
-203 SGNRRHRRCQDRH
+203 
-216 HGQWHRSR
+216 
-224 HKLLRAGRARV
+224 
-235 GQGFRPVR
+235 
-243 VPTARARNTVGQLA
+243 
-257 GRIPIRLDGLRGKE
+257 
-271 RTAMD
+271 MD

-393 FTVTDESADHKT
+393 FTVTEESADHKT

-430 RLRNDGDKVA
+430 RLRNDGDKVS

-694 DKGDAGPQ
+694 DKGDTGPQ
-702 GAAGATGPTGPRGEK
+702 GAAGATGATGAKGPTGATGPRGLSLRKFNGDINGSGADGEVRKIALSGIQPNGNLQVGDTIFDQYQFADGLELGFWQVTAINGSDVTVK
-717 GATGERGPQGVA
+717 GVGSYVVPKGP
-729 GPEGPQGLQGIRGEK
+729 K

-749 AGAIGAAG
+749 NGMSVSQAFIAAH
-757 PQGPTGSTGPQG
+757 PVGSLYWTTSTANPGTTYG
-769 PTGPQGATGP
+769 GTWKECGT
-779 QGRQGIQGSQG
+779 
-790 IQGPQGEK
+790 
-798 GDKGDSGVSAPSNG
+798 
-812 FFTLSMEGDGDLY
+812 TLPGHIY
-825 VNYPDNTNPP
+825 QRTA
-835 SFVWDSESGNLYVDI
+835 
-850 PER
+850 

>member
-1 MQSLE
+1 
-6 YVCAATGERIGFE
+6 
-19 GPLYGETL
+19 
-27 TGLRAR
+27 
-33 VWDYSLASRG
+33 
-43 MTGITRKAREATVTV
+43 
-58 KIHDSPATLDLLRR
+58 
-72 LADADMASGEPGTLI
+72 
-87 ADGEW
+87 
-92 KAGAWITKSEPQ
+92 
-104 SITPTMVETQLT
+104 
-116 IVLADG
+116 
-122 VWRRSTMTHFTPRY
+122 
-136 DSGTSDLDYPH
+136 
-147 DYPHDFAGMA
+147 
-157 LGAEIV
+157 
-163 NDTSIPQPVKL
+163 
-174 TIFGPCTQPVRHHRK
+174 
-189 QPVRG
+189 
-194 RRDRAIRLT
+194 
-203 SGNRRHRRCQDRH
+203 
-216 HGQWHRSR
+216 
-224 HKLLRAGRARV
+224 
-235 GQGFRPVR
+235 
-243 VPTARARNTVGQLA
+243 
-257 GRIPIRLDGLRGKE
+257 
-271 RTAMD
+271 
-276 LIVTDATG
+276 
-284 KPVAS
+284 
-289 HASYTLDLAF
+289 
-299 GSGENDFDLQ
+299 
-309 VEDAALKAGSR
+309 
-320 IMIDGTEYGGIID
+320 MIDGTEYGGIID

-393 FTVTDESADHKT
+393 FTVTEESADHKT
-405 TCQFDRY
+405 TCRFDRY

-430 RLRNDGDKVA
+430 RLRNDGDKVS

-529 FQELRNTSTIDVDIP
+529 FQELRSTSTIDVDIP

-620 TFSADVTRNDID
+620 TFSADVTRQDIGA
-632 SLNNALSGKQPKGD
+632 LNTALAGKQPKGD
-646 YITGLKIGSVDT
+646 YITGLRIGSVDT

-681 LPKGDQGPQGEKG
+681 LPTGGQGAQGPKGEKGDQGPQGEKG
-694 DKGDAGPQ
+694 EKGDTGSR
-702 GAAGATGPTGPRGEK
+702 GATG
-717 GATGERGPQGVA
+717 AAGERGPQGLA
-729 GPEGPQGLQGIRGEK
+729 GPEGPQGLQGLRGEK
-744 GDKGD
+744 GD
-749 AGAIGAAG
+749 AGAAG
-757 PQGPTGSTGPQG
+757 PTGPQGPAGPTGLTGSTGPQGPVGPVGPQGKQGIQGAQGLQGPQG
-769 PTGPQGATGP
+769 PTGPQGA
-779 QGRQGIQGSQG
+779 
-790 IQGPQGEK
+790 
-798 GDKGDSGVSAPSNG
+798 SGVTAPASG
-812 FFTLSMEGDGDLY
+812 FFTLQVDPNGDLY
-825 VNYPDNTNPP
+825 AVYADTTTASAAPVSYDPATG
-835 SFVWDSESGNLYVDI
+835 DLYYMINDGK
-850 PER
+850 

>member
-1 MQSLE
+1 
-6 YVCAATGERIGFE
+6 
-19 GPLYGETL
+19 
-27 TGLRAR
+27 
-33 VWDYSLASRG
+33 
-43 MTGITRKAREATVTV
+43 
-58 KIHDSPATLDLLRR
+58 
-72 LADADMASGEPGTLI
+72 
-87 ADGEW
+87 
-92 KAGAWITKSEPQ
+92 
-104 SITPTMVETQLT
+104 
-116 IVLADG
+116 
-122 VWRRSTMTHFTPRY
+122 
-136 DSGTSDLDYPH
+136 
-147 DYPHDFAGMA
+147 
-157 LGAEIV
+157 
-163 NDTSIPQPVKL
+163 
-174 TIFGPCTQPVRHHRK
+174 
-189 QPVRG
+189 
-194 RRDRAIRLT
+194 
-203 SGNRRHRRCQDRH
+203 
-216 HGQWHRSR
+216 
-224 HKLLRAGRARV
+224 
-235 GQGFRPVR
+235 
-243 VPTARARNTVGQLA
+243 
-257 GRIPIRLDGLRGKE
+257 
-271 RTAMD
+271 MD

-367 NDYLTLSGTIPVI
+367 NDYLTLSGTIPFI

-393 FTVTDESADHKT
+393 FTVTEESADHKT

-430 RLRNDGDKVA
+430 RLRNDGDKVS

-586 ESGGASA
+586 ESGRASA

-605 GHAYYAGAGLKLDAW
+605 GHAYYAGAGLKLDNW
-620 TFSADVTRNDID
+620 TFSADVTRQDIGA
-632 SLNNALSGKQPKGD
+632 LNTALAGKQPKGD
-646 YITGLKIGSVDT
+646 YITGLRIGSVDT

-694 DKGDAGPQ
+694 DKGD
-702 GAAGATGPTGPRGEK
+702 
-717 GATGERGPQGVA
+717 
-729 GPEGPQGLQGIRGEK
+729 
-744 GDKGD
+744 
-749 AGAIGAAG
+749 
-757 PQGPTGSTGPQG
+757 
-769 PTGPQGATGP
+769 TGPQGATGAKGEAGQRGETGLP
-779 QGRQGIQGSQG
+779 ALIITRILAGYWTSACSDFDWKTLSFNRAPVVGEYFFAMTNGGKNLMYAQITATGKNVTFKPVSNTSLV
-790 IQGPQGEK
+790 GPK
-798 GDKGDSGVSAPSNG
+798 GDKGETGMSASQAFIAAHPVGS
-812 FFTLSMEGDGDLY
+812 LY
-825 VNYPDNTNPP
+825 WTTATTNPGTTYGGTWKECNTILP
-835 SFVWDSESGNLYVDI
+835 GHIYQ
-850 PER
+850 RTA

>member
-1 MQSLE
+1 
-6 YVCAATGERIGFE
+6 
-19 GPLYGETL
+19 
-27 TGLRAR
+27 
-33 VWDYSLASRG
+33 
-43 MTGITRKAREATVTV
+43 
-58 KIHDSPATLDLLRR
+58 
-72 LADADMASGEPGTLI
+72 
-87 ADGEW
+87 
-92 KAGAWITKSEPQ
+92 
-104 SITPTMVETQLT
+104 
-116 IVLADG
+116 
-122 VWRRSTMTHFTPRY
+122 
-136 DSGTSDLDYPH
+136 
-147 DYPHDFAGMA
+147 
-157 LGAEIV
+157 
-163 NDTSIPQPVKL
+163 
-174 TIFGPCTQPVRHHRK
+174 
-189 QPVRG
+189 
-194 RRDRAIRLT
+194 
-203 SGNRRHRRCQDRH
+203 
-216 HGQWHRSR
+216 
-224 HKLLRAGRARV
+224 
-235 GQGFRPVR
+235 
-243 VPTARARNTVGQLA
+243 
-257 GRIPIRLDGLRGKE
+257 
-271 RTAMD
+271 MD

-430 RLRNDGDKVA
+430 RLRNDGDKVS

-694 DKGDAGPQ
+694 DKGD
-702 GAAGATGPTGPRGEK
+702 
-717 GATGERGPQGVA
+717 
-729 GPEGPQGLQGIRGEK
+729 
-744 GDKGD
+744 
-749 AGAIGAAG
+749 
-757 PQGPTGSTGPQG
+757 
-769 PTGPQGATGP
+769 TGPQGATGATGATGAKGPTGATGPRGLSLRKFNGDINGSGGDGEVRKIALSGIQPNGNLQVGDTIFDQYQRTDGLELGFWQVTAINGSDVTVKGVGSYIVP
-779 QGRQGIQGSQG
+779 QG
-790 IQGPQGEK
+790 PK
-798 GDKGDSGVSAPSNG
+798 GDKGDNGMSVSQAFIAAHPVGSLYWTTSTANPG
-812 FFTLSMEGDGDLY
+812 TTYGGTWKECGTTLPGHIY
-825 VNYPDNTNPP
+825 QRTA
-835 SFVWDSESGNLYVDI
+835 
-850 PER
+850 

>member
-1 MQSLE
+1 
-6 YVCAATGERIGFE
+6 
-19 GPLYGETL
+19 
-27 TGLRAR
+27 
-33 VWDYSLASRG
+33 
-43 MTGITRKAREATVTV
+43 
-58 KIHDSPATLDLLRR
+58 
-72 LADADMASGEPGTLI
+72 
-87 ADGEW
+87 
-92 KAGAWITKSEPQ
+92 
-104 SITPTMVETQLT
+104 
-116 IVLADG
+116 
-122 VWRRSTMTHFTPRY
+122 
-136 DSGTSDLDYPH
+136 
-147 DYPHDFAGMA
+147 
-157 LGAEIV
+157 
-163 NDTSIPQPVKL
+163 
-174 TIFGPCTQPVRHHRK
+174 
-189 QPVRG
+189 
-194 RRDRAIRLT
+194 
-203 SGNRRHRRCQDRH
+203 
-216 HGQWHRSR
+216 
-224 HKLLRAGRARV
+224 
-235 GQGFRPVR
+235 
-243 VPTARARNTVGQLA
+243 
-257 GRIPIRLDGLRGKE
+257 
-271 RTAMD
+271 MD

-393 FTVTDESADHKT
+393 FTVTEESADHKT

-494 TFSHTQTLKGLDE
+494 TFSHTQTLKRLDE

-681 LPKGDQGPQGEKG
+681 LPKGDQGPQGKQGAQGVQGAKGDVGLPALVMKKSLVGEYPVGSTFTGNVSEWLNRTPLANEYSTALSGGGKYSIVWQCVSQSGSLFTGKTISRQSIIGTQGPAGPQGPKGDVGPQGVKGDTGETGPKGATGAAGPTGPQGPEGLKG
-694 DKGDAGPQ
+694 DKGDKGDVGPSGEGGPTGPQ
-702 GAAGATGPTGPRGEK
+702 GPKGDTGPAGPTGATGPTGPQGK
-717 GATGERGPQGVA
+717 QGIQGA
-729 GPEGPQGLQGIRGEK
+729 QGLQ
-744 GDKGD
+744 
-749 AGAIGAAG
+749 
-757 PQGPTGSTGPQG
+757 GPQG
-769 PTGPQGATGP
+769 PTGPQGA
-779 QGRQGIQGSQG
+779 
-790 IQGPQGEK
+790 
-798 GDKGDSGVSAPSNG
+798 SGVTAPTSG
-812 FFTLSMEGDGDLY
+812 FFTLQVDPNGDLY
-825 VNYPDNTNPP
+825 AVYADTATA
-835 SFVWDSESGNLYVDI
+835 SEAPVSYDPATGDLYYMINDGK
-850 PER
+850 

>member
-1 MQSLE
+1 
-6 YVCAATGERIGFE
+6 
-19 GPLYGETL
+19 
-27 TGLRAR
+27 
-33 VWDYSLASRG
+33 
-43 MTGITRKAREATVTV
+43 
-58 KIHDSPATLDLLRR
+58 
-72 LADADMASGEPGTLI
+72 
-87 ADGEW
+87 
-92 KAGAWITKSEPQ
+92 
-104 SITPTMVETQLT
+104 
-116 IVLADG
+116 
-122 VWRRSTMTHFTPRY
+122 
-136 DSGTSDLDYPH
+136 
-147 DYPHDFAGMA
+147 
-157 LGAEIV
+157 
-163 NDTSIPQPVKL
+163 
-174 TIFGPCTQPVRHHRK
+174 
-189 QPVRG
+189 
-194 RRDRAIRLT
+194 
-203 SGNRRHRRCQDRH
+203 
-216 HGQWHRSR
+216 
-224 HKLLRAGRARV
+224 
-235 GQGFRPVR
+235 
-243 VPTARARNTVGQLA
+243 
-257 GRIPIRLDGLRGKE
+257 
-271 RTAMD
+271 MD

-430 RLRNDGDKVA
+430 RLRNDGDKVS

-702 GAAGATGPTGPRGEK
+702 GATGAKGEAGQRGETGLPALIITRILAGYWTSACSDFDWRTLSFNRAPVVGEYFFAMTNGGKNLMYAQITATGKNVTFKPVSNTSLVGP
-717 GATGERGPQGVA
+717 
-729 GPEGPQGLQGIRGEK
+729 K
-744 GDKGD
+744 GDKGETGMS
-749 AGAIGAAG
+749 ASQAFIAAH
-757 PQGPTGSTGPQG
+757 PVGSIYWT
-769 PTGPQGATGP
+769 TST
-779 QGRQGIQGSQG
+779 
-790 IQGPQGEK
+790 
-798 GDKGDSGVSAPSNG
+798 
-812 FFTLSMEGDGDLY
+812 
-825 VNYPDNTNPP
+825 TNPGTTYGGTWKECNTILP
-835 SFVWDSESGNLYVDI
+835 GHIYQ
-850 PER
+850 RTA